1 MRMTKKLTAYAGI
14 ISMVASL
21 LVCPTATKAAKA
33 KVPKFARKTYKVKV
47 GKTVTVKTK
56 NTTKK
61 MKVSFK
67 IDKKKF
73 ARLTKKKSGKNAY
86 AKIKGVK
93 VGKVKVTA
101 TIKTGK
107 KTKKINCKVKVVAPA
122 KKTVTQAPGNGQ
134 VALPTQNPGNVVNPT
149 AEPVPT
155 PDPFTIIDNKGNLMQ
170 FF

>member
-1 MRMTKKLTAYAGI
+1 MTKKLTAYAGI

-33 KVPKFARKTYKVKV
+33 KVPKFARKTYKVEV
-47 GKTVTVKTK
+47 GKKITVKTK

-73 ARLTKKKSGKNAY
+73 AKLTKKKSGKNAY

-107 KTKKINCKVKVVAPA
+107 KTKKIKCKIHV
-122 KKTVTQAPGNGQ
+122 
-134 VALPTQNPGNVVNPT
+134 
-149 AEPVPT
+149 
-155 PDPFTIIDNKGNLMQ
+155 
-170 FF
+170 

>member
-1 MRMTKKLTAYAGI
+1 
-14 ISMVASL
+14 
-21 LVCPTATKAAKA
+21 
-33 KVPKFARKTYKVKV
+33 
-47 GKTVTVKTK
+47 
-56 NTTKK
+56 

-73 ARLTKKKSGKNAY
+73 AKLTKKKSGKNAY

-107 KTKKINCKVKVVAPA
+107 KTKKIKCKVNVVAPA

-155 PDPFTIIDNKGNLMQ
+155 PDPFTIIDNKKADAMMYIDPNDSEYDGISLIADA
-170 FF
+170 FKADVARVIGVGTR